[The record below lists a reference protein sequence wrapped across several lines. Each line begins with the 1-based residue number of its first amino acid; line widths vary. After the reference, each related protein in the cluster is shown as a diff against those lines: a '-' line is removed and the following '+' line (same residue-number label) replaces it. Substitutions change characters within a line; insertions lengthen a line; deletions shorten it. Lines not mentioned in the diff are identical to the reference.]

1 MSGSGMMMGGAYQAG
16 VIAWLYV
23 HMLREQRLH
32 WFELADDRPLAVAGE
47 VSGPGD
53 DVRID
58 FPPGVPSVEIQA
70 KHGLS
75 GRQRLREALSR
86 IRRTPSTTTSAVVLV
101 VDRTSSRWIHRTLPD
116 DLECLRQGRPDAI
129 RKETRQFLE
138 SLAPSEAKALGRL
151 YVKVLD
157 VDELEDPDSKWA
169 VSALQDVLKDA
180 GGAEVAWKL
189 LRDDATT
196 VCKRRLNRTVSDLR
210 QLLGSSDLE
219 VRPSPP
225 LQRLDHELDASKVL
239 LKQHKPLPVLSLLSE
254 IEQQFCDCPPD
265 AVRLHRFF
273 QHRSAAYA
281 QLGRLNDAF
290 EAAET
295 ALTHDP
301 DGLHALVTAGE
312 SAIGIGRL
320 DVAQQH
326 ADRAVLKHPNE
337 PNAWLLKADLAS
349 AIGEDPLPPP
359 PPIRTS
365 TQYRV
370 GMCTILLREGRV
382 LDVLEATD
390 SLIKE
395 GMRTPEVLV
404 VRARALITNAWGD
417 VGVYEPKV
425 AEEAAAL
432 ASEVVAT
439 DPDDAVLRDAYL
451 VRAVARRSLGHEAD
465 ADADLRSAYE
475 LQPDD
480 PAPIAQSAQSDLN
493 GGRYEAAYRTLSTP
507 LAERYPIL
515 LALRAAALANLSQT
529 KLAADDID
537 LALKNLPRAWEPNA
551 VRLACADAAL
561 QMGDEGRVEQSLTGL
576 SRAAMDSS
584 RYAIVR
590 GRMAFMKGAAG
601 CGKKWLA
608 KAAERDA
615 KMRPGIVTELACRL
629 LAARQPEEAAA
640 AFDTVEDVPRKA
652 LPMYCDALLRAR
664 RVADADTLVR
674 KTLSDDDA
682 SDWALEA
689 AVRIAILR
697 DDLEG
702 GVKYLKMLRERPGVT
717 NEARLELLRL
727 LVRLRRKDEA
737 QELVD
742 ALTAEVDEFDGRQ
755 HMTLAQAVHLLGN
768 GEKGLQLAFTAYRKD
783 DDDPELHRALAALA
797 LQSPVPDTT
806 ASVVGSDCYV
816 KLASVDEDRTID
828 YTVLSLPPVRARD
841 RQILVEAAERLGLVG
856 LRVGD
861 TLTLE
866 ESWGSG
872 RWRVEEIK
880 PAVQHV
886 VQDILVNYSDRFP
899 TEEFFVKGFS
909 VAEQGAVADF
919 APIIGSLGER
929 GRHRAEIL
937 KLYAE
942 QVIPLG
948 FVAKATGHRV
958 DEVMLQL
965 SATPDAP
972 MVLAEWADI
981 EGQQQSLAAVAEA
994 ERVVLTESALWTA
1007 HRIGLL
1013 DRLVERFEFV
1023 VPRAMLEELQNRLDE
1038 LNKRVEEGYRVV
1050 SDGGP
1055 GLEVREWEPGD
1066 SVLVTERDGFQER
1079 VAWLEKH
1086 ARVVPRPA
1094 VGLTMDAAAERSER
1108 AVGRSSYCAAELGI
1122 HGETVYADDLGLRRI
1137 VAASGGRSFS
1147 TVTLVRALVEEGR
1160 MLRDEYSAHALWL
1173 AQHRYFAVA
1182 MTSELI
1188 CRAFRE
1194 CGPGGVVEALTV
1206 ASSATTELDR
1216 AADAGAS
1223 ALKWMA
1229 THPVGISL
1237 EVATGAIVAAMSRRW
1252 GRKGASSALARAVT
1266 EELVLLPRQLAII
1279 LRECRRGD
1287 G

>member
-16 VIAWLYV
+16 VIAWVYV

-86 IRRTPSTTTSAVVLV
+86 IGGTPSTIASAVVLV
-101 VDRTSSRWIHRTLPD
+101 VDRTSSRWIHRILPD
-116 DLECLRQGRPDAI
+116 DLECLRQDRPDAI
-129 RKETRQFLE
+129 RKETSQFLE
-138 SLAPSEAKALGRL
+138 SLPPNEAKALGRL

-157 VDELEDPDSKWA
+157 VDELEDPDPKWA
-169 VSALQDVLKDA
+169 VSALQDLLKDSS
-180 GGAEVAWKL
+180 GAEVAWKL

-210 QLLGSSDLE
+210 QLLGANGLE
-219 VRPSPP
+219 IRPAPP

-254 IEQQFCDCPPD
+254 IEQQFADCQPD

-295 ALTHDP
+295 ALQHDP
-301 DGLHALVTAGE
+301 DGLHALLTAGE
-312 SAIGIGRL
+312 SAIGLGKL
-320 DVAQQH
+320 DVAQPY
-326 ADRAVLKHPNE
+326 ADRAVLKHSNE
-337 PNAWLLKADLAS
+337 PNSWLLKADLAS
-349 AIGEDPLPPP
+349 AKGEEPSPAPA
-359 PPIRTS
+359 PIRAS
-365 TQYRV
+365 TQYRA
-370 GMCTILLREGRV
+370 GICRILLRNGRV
-382 LDVLEATD
+382 PDVLDATE
-390 SLIKE
+390 SLIKD
-395 GMRTPEVLV
+395 GTRTPEVLV

-417 VGVYEPKV
+417 VGVYEPTV

-432 ASEVVAT
+432 ASEVVTA
-439 DPDDAVLRDAYL
+439 DPDDATLRDAYL
-451 VRAVARRSLGHEAD
+451 VRSVARRSLGHEVD

-493 GGRYEAAYRTLSTP
+493 AGRYEAAYRTLSTP

-515 LALRAAALANLSQT
+515 LALRAAALANLSKTQ
-529 KLAADDID
+529 LAADDID
-537 LALKNLPRAWEPNA
+537 LALKNLARAWEPNA

-561 QMGDEGRVEQSLTGL
+561 QMDDEGRLEHALTGL
-576 SRAAMDSS
+576 SGAAKDSS

-590 GRMAFMKGAAG
+590 GRVAFMRGDVG
-601 CGKKWLA
+601 CGKKWLS

-629 LAARQPEEAAA
+629 LAAGQAEEAAA

-652 LPMYCDALLRAR
+652 LRLYCDALLRAR

-674 KTLSDDDA
+674 KTMSNDDA
-682 SDWALEA
+682 SDWALDA
-689 AVRIAILR
+689 AIRIAILR

-727 LVRLRRKDEA
+727 LIRLRQLGEA
-737 QELVD
+737 QKLV
-742 ALTAEVDEFDGRQ
+742 ATLVAKVDELNGRQ
-755 HMTLAQAVHLLGN
+755 HMTLAQVVHFLGN
-768 GEKGLQLAFTAYRKD
+768 TQLGLQLAFRAYRKD

-797 LQSPVPDTT
+797 LQSPLSETT
-806 ASVVGSDCYV
+806 ASVVDSDCYV
-816 KLASVDEDRTID
+816 KLASVDEKRTID

-841 RQILVEAAERLGLVG
+841 RQILVETAKRLGLVG

-861 TLTLE
+861 MLTLE

-886 VQDILVNYSDRFP
+886 VQDVLVNYSDRFP

-909 VAEQGAVADF
+909 VAERGAVADF
-919 APIIGSLGER
+919 APIIDSLGER
-929 GRHRAEIL
+929 GRRRAEIL

-942 QVIPLG
+942 QVVPLG
-948 FVAKATGHRV
+948 FVANATGGRI
-958 DEVMLQL
+958 DEVMVHL
-965 SATPDAP
+965 SATPEAP
-972 MVLAEWADI
+972 MVLAEWVDA
-981 EGQQQSLAAVAEA
+981 EGQQKSLAAVAEA

-1007 HRIGLL
+1007 QRMGLL
-1013 DRLVERFEFV
+1013 ARVAERFEV
-1023 VPRAMLEELQNRLDE
+1023 LVPRAMLEELQNRLDE
-1038 LNKRVEEGYRVV
+1038 LNKRVEEGFRVV

-1055 GLEVREWEPGD
+1055 GLRLREWEAGD
-1066 SVLVTERDGFQER
+1066 SALVGERDGFEER
-1079 VAWLEKH
+1079 VVWVEEH

-1094 VGLTMDAAAERSER
+1094 EGIRMDVDEERSER
-1108 AVGRSSYCAAELGI
+1108 VVGRSSYCAAELGI
-1122 HGETVYADDLGLRRI
+1122 HGEIVYADDLGLRRI
-1137 VAASGGRSFS
+1137 MLASGGRSFS
-1147 TVTLVRALVEEGR
+1147 TVTLVRGLVEEGR
-1160 MLRDEYSAHALWL
+1160 ISREEYSAHAWWL

-1182 MTSELI
+1182 MSRELI

-1194 CGPGGVVEALTV
+1194 CGPGGVVDALTV
-1206 ASSATTELDR
+1206 ASGATRELDE
-1216 AADAGAS
+1216 AAKASAS

-1229 THPVGISL
+1229 THPVGASL
-1237 EVATGAIVAAMSRRW
+1237 GVATGVIVTAMARKW
-1252 GRKGASSALARAVT
+1252 GGKGASSALARAVT
-1266 EELVLLPRQLAII
+1266 EEFVLLPRQLATI
-1279 LRECRRGD
+1279 LKECRRGD
-1287 G
+1287 A